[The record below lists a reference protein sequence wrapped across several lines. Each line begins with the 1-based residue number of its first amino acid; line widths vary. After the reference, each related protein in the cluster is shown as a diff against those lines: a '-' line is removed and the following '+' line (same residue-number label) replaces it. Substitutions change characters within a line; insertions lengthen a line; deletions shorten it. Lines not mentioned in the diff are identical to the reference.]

1 MWGHMSAVV
10 HLLSTCIHA
19 SGLFVFLTRKS
30 AFLRQGARYIG
41 IPSICAFVMS
51 IGLNISSGTG
61 AFHASATSAFP
72 FLPGYVRLVEKP
84 FWPVLRNYLLIH
96 KQRSPY
102 RHVHVVRLLLT
113 RRWMQWIP
121 WHNRLV
127 QLCFL

>member
-61 AFHASATSAFP
+61 AFHASATSVFP
-72 FLPGYVRLVEKP
+72 LLPGYVRLVEKP
-84 FWPVLRNYLLIH
+84 FWPVLSNYLLIH
-96 KQRSPY
+96 KRPSPY
-102 RHVHVVRLLLT
+102 RHVPLVRLLLS
-113 RRWMQWIP
+113 RSWMSWIP
-121 WHNRLV
+121 GQHRLV
-127 QLCFL
+127 HL